1 VDEYDVAIIGAGP
14 AGLPLA
20 ADLSRDYKVAL
31 IERGEIGH
39 TDKAWGVLETD
50 GYRVDDD
57 LVINRLYRGAIRLR
71 SDDRSITIDEPVAEG
86 DSCALV
92 DEEKVMAKWKGQA
105 ESYGCSLFENT
116 SYRDLSYTGDG
127 VEVETD
133 SGQFKARLLIDATG
147 YNSPIAQKVG
157 LHKEPDYY
165 VPTFGGYVEGAS
177 FPDPTSG
184 LVAVRDADT
193 DVIGEYFPLSKE
205 RGVSW
210 VFQAITPDEYATKSE
225 DEWIQGL
232 RDAYDVF
239 TSNDPEVEGSHL
251 VKECYGVIPMR
262 QMDRKAA
269 DRVLMVGDAGGQTP
283 FCTLGFNAIF
293 KGHERVAEQVGYLL
307 EKDDLSA
314 SSLNSVSYRDKNP
327 LSDILM
333 PILIKQGLEMPVDEM
348 MGLVEPLIEYG
359 SSKAFSQ
366 LQVRALDDSVRIED
380 LESFFRASSEMP
392 MREKARMAWSGA
404 KTSGFVDSCKAAYAV
419 GRAYID
425 HWFSDKEEDDQ

>member
-1 VDEYDVAIIGAGP
+1 MAIVGAGP
-14 AGLPLA
+14 AGLSLA

-71 SDDRSITIDEPVAEG
+71 SGDKTIDIDEPVAEG

-92 DEEKVMAKWKGQA
+92 DEEKVMAKWRGQA
-105 ESYGCSLFENT
+105 ESYGCRLLENT
-116 SYRDLSYTGDG
+116 SYRDLSYTDNG

-133 SGQFKARLLIDATG
+133 SGQIKAKLLIDATG
-147 YNSPIAQKVG
+147 YDSPIARQLG

-184 LVAVRDADT
+184 LVVVRDADT
-193 DVIGEYFPLSKE
+193 DVYGEYFPLSE
-205 RGVSW
+205 DRGVSW
-210 VFQAITPDEYATKSE
+210 MFQTISPKEYATKSE

-232 RDAYDVF
+232 RDAYDGF
-239 TSNDPEVEGSHL
+239 ASKDPEVAGSHL

-269 DRVLMVGDAGGQTP
+269 DRVLLVGDAGGQTP

-293 KGHERVAEQVGYLL
+293 KGHERVAEQLGHLL
-307 EKDDLSA
+307 EHDDLDA
-314 SSLNSVSYRDKNP
+314 DSLNAVSYREKNP

-333 PILIKQGLEMPVDEM
+333 PILVKQGIEMPVDEM
-348 MGLVEPLIEYG
+348 MEYVEPLIKYG
-359 SSKAFSQ
+359 SSEAFSQ
-366 LQVRALDDSVRIED
+366 LQVRAMDDSIRIQD
-380 LESFFRASSEMP
+380 LESFVHASGNVP
-392 MREKARMAWSGA
+392 LRDKVRMAWGGA
-404 KTSGFVDSCKAAYAV
+404 KTAGFVDSCKAAYAV
-419 GRAYID
+419 GRAYMD
-425 HWFSDKEEDDQ
+425 HWFSDKEEDVE